1 MISVMKKFVLLV
13 ILIFLAVPISAQ
25 AHPGNTDKY
34 GCHTC
39 RTNCK
44 KWGLKQNEHHCHKAK
59 KLPQPKKSI
68 QSKKL
73 L

>member
-1 MISVMKKFVLLV
+1 MKTRLGSFLTGIAL
-13 ILIFLAVPISAQ
+13 ILMPTLTL

-39 RTNCK
+39 KTNCPQ
-44 KWGLKQNEHHCHKAK
+44 WGLKKNEYHCHKSK
-59 KLPQPKKSI
+59 GLKQPKPSI

-73 L
+73 W